1 MRQRIRQCRAAP
13 TTGFGWARAI
23 LFCLRKRLIP
33 AYDLFTR
40 PGKPLS
46 PLAWRRLQCNPAREL
61 GGYRLMDDRSGG
73 VIAAPALLLDNVV
86 KTYGPIR
93 AVNGVSF
100 VARPGEFIA
109 LLGPN
114 GAGKSTLFQLLS
126 GLFVPDSGR
135 IEVMGHDMSRDAVPA
150 LARLGIVFQ
159 QPTLDLELTVTANL
173 LFHAGL
179 HGIPHRVA
187 LPRIEAELRRLGLA
201 DRAHAKAATLSG
213 GNRRRVELA
222 RALLHQPNVLLM
234 DEPTVGLDP
243 ASRADLLKLLMAMR
257 IERGVAVL
265 WATHLVDEVTG
276 ADRVIVM
283 HRGKVL
289 ADSTPPKLVA
299 AAGVS
304 TVEEAF
310 LKMTGGA

>member
-1 MRQRIRQCRAAP
+1 
-13 TTGFGWARAI
+13 
-23 LFCLRKRLIP
+23 
-33 AYDLFTR
+33 
-40 PGKPLS
+40 
-46 PLAWRRLQCNPAREL
+46 
-61 GGYRLMDDRSGG
+61 MDDSSGS
-73 VIAAPALLLDNVV
+73 IKSAPALLLDNVV

-135 IEVMGHDMSRDAVPA
+135 IEVMGHDMSRNAVPA

-159 QPTLDLELTVTANL
+159 QPTLDLELSVTANL
-173 LFHAGL
+173 MFHAGL
-179 HGIPHRVA
+179 HGIPRSVA
-187 LPRIEAELRRLGLA
+187 MPRIEAELARMGLRE
-201 DRAHAKAATLSG
+201 RAHDKAATLSG

-243 ASRADLLKLLMAMR
+243 ASRSDLLKLLMAMR
-257 IERGVAVL
+257 IERAVAVL

-283 HRGKVL
+283 HKGKVL
-289 ADSTPPKLVA
+289 ADSTPSKLVA
-299 AAGVS
+299 AAGVA
-304 TVEEAF
+304 TVEQAF
-310 LKMTGGA
+310 LALTGAARA